1 MAAWAALSAG
11 GASLTSVPTSDRYP
25 TAGAAGGRCPDRM
38 ISTGHP
44 LDIRHAHGGR
54 NINDHRNQLPA
65 RSVLTISPRGSARRL
80 RASAN
85 RDPIFTSLTTVKH
98 HTPTCDAQRPC
109 SVLCCVHAGHDAGRS
124 ARNGERPET
133 GRRFARALD
142 VPAVGGAHEESPND
156 CKSSTGHRT
165 EANTKRQ
172 DSLGTCPPAPWAQPS
187 R

>member
-1 MAAWAALSAG
+1 MNISHPTC
-11 GASLTSVPTSDRYP
+11 GAMGRTVCGRRVFDVCPDVRPLSDR
-25 TAGAAGGRCPDRM
+25 RRRRREMSRSRMDLDRTPATCGSEHQTTET
-38 ISTGHP
+38 ST
-44 LDIRHAHGGR
+44 
-54 NINDHRNQLPA
+54 
-65 RSVLTISPRGSARRL
+65 SVLTISPRGSARRL

-85 RDPIFTSLTTVKH
+85 RDPIFTSWTTVKH
-98 HTPTCDAQRPC
+98 HTPTCDAPLPC
-109 SVLCCVHAGHDAGRS
+109 SVLGAVLCVRAGR
-124 ARNGERPET
+124 RNAQT
-133 GRRFARALD
+133 GRRFGALD